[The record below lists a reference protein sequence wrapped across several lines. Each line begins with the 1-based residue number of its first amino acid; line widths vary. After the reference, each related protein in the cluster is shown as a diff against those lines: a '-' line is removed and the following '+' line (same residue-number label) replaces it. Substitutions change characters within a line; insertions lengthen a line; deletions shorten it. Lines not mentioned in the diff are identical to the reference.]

1 MRWFDDRAHG
11 SRLPFL
17 SRFCEASH
25 MAGASVCKPDCQ
37 PVLRLPLHVQQL
49 EMSVDRAAAAA
60 APYRASVP
68 LAP

>member
-1 MRWFDDRAHG
+1 MIGLMAHV
-11 SRLPFL
+11 LPFL

-60 APYRASVP
+60 PYRASVP